1 VATIPRLIPT
11 LILAIGLASV
21 AAAAELETAEEI
33 DACIS
38 ANRPEQTSVATLT
51 FRAKDRV
58 GSVTEKSGTLTWKK
72 FDDGLSRV
80 VLRFHYPNDLRGSAV
95 LLIGKKEKLPDMFM
109 CLPALQKVR
118 RVTTRMVSSSM
129 FGTDFS
135 YEDFQRLQGYSQSLT
150 SRRLEDA
157 VVDGRPV
164 YVVERTLAADSG
176 SAYERIVDYVD
187 RETCVALKTESHET
201 GGRLRK
207 ALIADPA
214 KLERIGGLWVPR
226 SSVMRDLLDET
237 ETSLEV
243 EKIEIDEK
251 VSRKV
256 FTKTDLERNCH

>member
-1 VATIPRLIPT
+1 MATIPLPIPA
-11 LILAIGLASV
+11 LVLAIGLATS
-21 AAAAELETAEEI
+21 AAAEPETVEEI
-33 DACIS
+33 DACIR

-51 FRAKDRV
+51 FRAMDRV
-58 GSVTEKSGTLTWKK
+58 GSVTEKSGTLTWKN
-72 FDDGLSRV
+72 FDNGLSRV

-95 LLIGKKEKLPDMFM
+95 LLIEKKEKLPDMFM

-157 VVDGRPV
+157 VVAGRPV

-187 RETCVALKTESHET
+187 RETCVPLKTESHES

-207 ALIADPA
+207 ALSADPA
-214 KLERIGGLWVPR
+214 KIERIEGLWVSR
-226 SSVMRDLLDET
+226 SNVMRDLLDET
-237 ETSLEV
+237 ETSLDV
-243 EKIEIDEK
+243 EKIEINER

-256 FTKTDLERNCH
+256 FTSTDLERNCH